1 MDSDS
6 AASFLLSSAIL
17 DSLVEQVAIIDR
29 RGRIVHANTA
39 WKNFARL
46 RSGADSAIE
55 GADYLG
61 LLRRAVGSGSDAAQ
75 ILAGIESVLTG
86 STSFFEYEYPLP
98 SENDIRWFYQRV
110 SSLRDSSGA
119 VISHFDITDRKR
131 AQQERE
137 AHRFQ
142 LGRAVRAA
150 TLGQLS
156 GALAHELN
164 QPIAAILTNA
174 QVGVAMRARRGGTE
188 LFGIFEDIE
197 RDARRAGAIIRRLR
211 NMLERHDKK
220 LELISFNEIIEE
232 TLRLCKNELIARRI
246 DLAVRLEPD
255 LPPLH
260 GDRIALQ
267 HMLLNVIVNA
277 YEAMSQT
284 GTANRILEIA
294 TATTRNASIRV
305 TVLDSGPGLADAT
318 GSTLFEPLYTTK
330 EGGLGLGLSICR
342 SIIDAHDGQIAISNA
357 LTGGTLVRIELP
369 AARSADAERAEETPS

>member
-1 MDSDS
+1 
-6 AASFLLSSAIL
+6 
-17 DSLVEQVAIIDR
+17 
-29 RGRIVHANTA
+29 
-39 WKNFARL
+39 
-46 RSGADSAIE
+46 
-55 GADYLG
+55 
-61 LLRRAVGSGSDAAQ
+61 
-75 ILAGIESVLTG
+75 
-86 STSFFEYEYPLP
+86 
-98 SENDIRWFYQRV
+98 
-110 SSLRDSSGA
+110 
-119 VISHFDITDRKR
+119 
-131 AQQERE
+131 
-137 AHRFQ
+137 
-142 LGRAVRAA
+142 
-150 TLGQLS
+150 
-156 GALAHELN
+156 
-164 QPIAAILTNA
+164 
-174 QVGVAMRARRGGTE
+174 
-188 LFGIFEDIE
+188 
-197 RDARRAGAIIRRLR
+197 
-211 NMLERHDKK
+211 MLERHDKK

-357 LTGGTLVRIELP
+357 LTGGTLVRI
-369 AARSADAERAEETPS
+369 

>member
-61 LLRRAVGSGSDAAQ
+61 LLRRAVGSGSDAAR

-174 QVGVAMRARRGGTE
+174 QVGVAMRARRG
-188 LFGIFEDIE
+188 
-197 RDARRAGAIIRRLR
+197 ARSCSESSR
-211 NMLERHDKK
+211 
-220 LELISFNEIIEE
+220 
-232 TLRLCKNELIARRI
+232 
-246 DLAVRLEPD
+246 
-255 LPPLH
+255 
-260 GDRIALQ
+260 
-267 HMLLNVIVNA
+267 
-277 YEAMSQT
+277 
-284 GTANRILEIA
+284 
-294 TATTRNASIRV
+294 
-305 TVLDSGPGLADAT
+305 
-318 GSTLFEPLYTTK
+318 
-330 EGGLGLGLSICR
+330 
-342 SIIDAHDGQIAISNA
+342 ISNS
-357 LTGGTLVRIELP
+357 GSFG
-369 AARSADAERAEETPS
+369 